1 MTIRHIRIFIA
12 VYRAMNMTRAAEELH
27 MAQPAVTRA
36 IQEMEHYY
44 GVRLF
49 ERLGRHLAATECA
62 KELYGYAVHI
72 DDTFAVMERRL
83 GRGGRAARGRDNRD
97 RQLRTAAHRPP
108 VSGGETRR

>member
-36 IQEMEHYY
+36 IQEMENYY

-83 GRGGRAARGRDNRD
+83 RGWAWRCC
-97 RQLRTAAHRPP
+97 P
-108 VSGGETRR
+108 TRWFGAI

>member
-36 IQEMEHYY
+36 IHEMEHYY

-49 ERLGRHLAATECA
+49 ERLGGTSPRPSAPKSFT
-62 KELYGYAVHI
+62 
-72 DDTFAVMERRL
+72 DTPCISMI
-83 GRGGRAARGRDNRD
+83 
-97 RQLRTAAHRPP
+97 PSP
-108 VSGGETRR
+108 